1 MPQVGSVEHS
11 KIADFQ
17 RIFEALES
25 KIISGMAPRFSEATC
40 ASPSSAGPIRSLSY
54 VLSAELPNQ
63 LCFLH
68 SSCLLKCELGSF
80 H

>member
-1 MPQVGSVEHS
+1 MPQMGSVEHN
-11 KIADFQ
+11 KMPDFQ
-17 RIFEALES
+17 RIFEALEG
-25 KIISGMAPRFSEATC
+25 KITSSMAPRFSQATC

-68 SSCLLKCELGSF
+68 SGCLLQSEPGSF